1 MFKLLGEVIGVT
13 IKVVVEVPL
22 DLLEGVKEGYEKGL
36 IKNELEK
43 DKLIEENKIYTKEE
57 IEEYKSKL

>member
-1 MFKLLGEVIGVT
+1 MFKLIGEVIGATV
-13 IKVVVEVPL
+13 KVVTEAPL
-22 DLLEGVKEGYEKGL
+22 DLLEGIKEGYEKGL

-43 DKLIEENKIYTKEE
+43 DKPIEENKIYTKEE